1 MGSHYTTFMQ
11 LTHICGKRKYQLF
24 DLQTGCCKIEAI
36 DTLANKSKYKTFVTI
51 KYYHTIF

>member
-1 MGSHYTTFMQ
+1 MQ
-11 LTHICGKRKYQLF
+11 FTHICGKRKYQLF

-36 DTLANKSKYKTFVTI
+36 DTLANKSKYETFVTI